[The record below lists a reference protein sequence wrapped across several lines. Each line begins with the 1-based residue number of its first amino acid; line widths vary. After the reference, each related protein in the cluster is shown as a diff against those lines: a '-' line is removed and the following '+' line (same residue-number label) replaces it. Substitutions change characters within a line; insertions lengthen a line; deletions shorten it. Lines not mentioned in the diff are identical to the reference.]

1 MKKWSLSIWLVFIGL
16 VSFSQTT
23 YQGRITD
30 ISGDIPIELVT
41 IFFAGDNVP
50 TESDPDGRY
59 SISTNS
65 TEGGELVFTRL
76 GYEELRVPVS
86 LNNRVNI
93 LNIQLTAVDSDID
106 VTITDNRIDRTGTNT
121 SNTEAI
127 RLLPST
133 TGNLESVL
141 PHIALG
147 ARSGSGEELTSQYN
161 VRGGNYDE
169 NLVYVNDFEIFR
181 PQLIRAGQQEG
192 LSFPNIDLIRD
203 LSFSSG
209 GYEAKYGDRMSSVL
223 DIKYKRPEEFKGSLS
238 GSLLGGSAHIEGS
251 KTLGA
256 SEYQKLR
263 YLVGARYKTNRYLLG
278 SLDTQGEYNPDFV
291 DIQAYLTYDVSREI
305 QIGLLSNYNRS
316 DFNFIPRTRNTA
328 LGLIQ
333 ESLQLTTIFE
343 GEEDDSFRTGM
354 VGGSIT
360 YIPERDRNPTFLKL
374 LASTYRGV
382 EEENIDIRGFYRLSQ
397 VEGDITSDNFGEEIA
412 VLGTGTEHDFSRNR
426 LFNTITNVQLKG
438 GLELQNR
445 TDEGK
450 SHFLQYGVKYQ
461 RELFDDRLNEWV
473 RIDSAGFSLP
483 FDDSQVL
490 VNEVLKSENEIRSTK
505 VTGFIQDTYSN
516 FQKGRSDLSLTIG
529 TRFSYWD
536 LPGVFNVSP
545 RAQLLYKPVTYD
557 DGTGT
562 TYKFSTGVYY
572 QTPFYRE
579 LRRPDGSIN
588 EDIRPQRSLH
598 FVGGVTKDFLWKK
611 LSDKPFRFIAEAYYK
626 SFSDLISYNVDN
638 VRLRYSGENDATGSA
653 LGLDLRL
660 NGEFVPGAE
669 SWFNFSYLRA
679 RESLTDV
686 QHQRSTQEGEIILV
700 DNVPRPSDQAFSM
713 SIFFQDYL
721 PANENIRVFLNLNF
735 STGLPFGL
743 PDAEANR
750 EFRNIFRF
758 TAYRRVDM
766 GFGLQLWK
774 REWLSEKPGHLLRS
788 FDNAWLNLEVFNL
801 LGVANQTSNTF
812 VRTVFSQQFAVPDNL
827 TNRRVN
833 LKFRIDF

>member
-147 ARSGSGEELTSQYN
+147 ARSGSGGELTSQYN

-545 RAQLLYKPVTYD
+545 RAQLLYKPVTSN

-579 LRRPDGSIN
+579 LRRPDGTIN
-588 EDIRPQRSLH
+588 TDIRPQRSLH
-598 FVGGVTKDFLWKK
+598 FVGGLTKDFLWKN

-653 LGLDLRL
+653 YGLDVRL

-686 QHQRSTQEGEIILV
+686 QHQRRTTEGEILLV
-700 DNVPRPSDQAFSM
+700 DEVPRPSDQAFSM

-743 PDAEANR
+743 PGAEDNR

-774 REWLSEKPGHLLRS
+774 KAWLTEKPDHILRS
-788 FDNAWLNLEVFNL
+788 LDNAWLNLEVFNL

>member
-147 ARSGSGEELTSQYN
+147 ARSGSGGELTSQYN

-545 RAQLLYKPVTYD
+545 RAQLLYKPVTSN

-579 LRRPDGSIN
+579 LRRPDGTIN
-588 EDIRPQRSLH
+588 TDIRPQRSLH
-598 FVGGVTKDFLWKK
+598 FVGGLTKDFLWKN

-653 LGLDLRL
+653 YGLDVRL

-686 QHQRSTQEGEIILV
+686 QHQRRTTEGEILLV
-700 DNVPRPSDQAFSM
+700 DEVPRPSDQAFSM

-743 PDAEANR
+743 PGAEDNR

-774 REWLSEKPGHLLRS
+774 KAWLTEKHDHILRS

-833 LKFRIDF
+833 LKFRVDF

>member
-1 MKKWSLSIWLVFIGL
+1 MRKWSFSVWLVLVGL
-16 VSFSQTT
+16 IAHGQTT
-23 YQGRITD
+23 YQGQITD
-30 ISGDIPIELVT
+30 ISGNLPIELVT
-41 IFFAGDNVP
+41 IFFDGDNLPV
-50 TESDPDGRY
+50 ESDQDGRY
-59 SISTNS
+59 RITTASSGAGT
-65 TEGGELVFTRL
+65 LVFSRL
-76 GYEELRVPVS
+76 GYDELKVSVS
-86 LNNRVNI
+86 LNNRVNT
-93 LNIQLTAVDSDID
+93 LDVQLTAIDADIE
-106 VTITDNRIDRTGTNT
+106 VTITDNRIDRAGTTTN
-121 SNTEAI
+121 NAEAI

-147 ARSGSGEELTSQYN
+147 ARSGSGGELTSQYN

-209 GYEAKYGDRMSSVL
+209 GYESRYGDRMSSVL

-238 GSLLGGSAHIEGS
+238 GSLLGGSTHIEGS
-251 KTLGA
+251 KVLGK
-256 SEYQKLR
+256 SDYQKLR

-291 DIQAYLTYDVSREI
+291 DIQAYLTYDVTREI

-354 VGGSIT
+354 VGASIT
-360 YIPERDRNPTFLKL
+360 YIPERERNPTFLKL

-397 VEGDITSDNFGEEIA
+397 VEGDISSDNFGEEIA

-426 LFNTITNVQLKG
+426 LFNTITNVELKG

-461 RELFDDRLNEWV
+461 SELFDDRLNEWV

-483 FDDSQVL
+483 FNPTQVL
-490 VNEVLKSENEIRSTK
+490 LDQVLKSENEIRSTK
-505 VTGFIQDTYSN
+505 ITGFIQDTYSN
-516 FQKGRSDLSLTIG
+516 FHEGRSDLSLTVG

-545 RAQLLYKPVTYD
+545 RAQLLYKPASGS

-579 LRRPDGSIN
+579 LRRPDGTIN
-588 EDIRPQRSLH
+588 TDIRPQRSLH
-598 FVGGVTKDFLWKK
+598 FVGGLTKDFLWKK
-611 LSDKPFRFIAEAYYK
+611 LSNKPFRFIAEAYYK

-669 SWFNFSYLRA
+669 SWFNLSYLRA
-679 RESLTDV
+679 RESITDV
-686 QHQRSTQEGEIILV
+686 QHQRRTPEGEVLLV
-700 DNVPRPSDQAFSM
+700 DDVPRPSDQAFSM

-758 TAYRRVDM
+758 TPYRRVDM

-774 REWLSEKPGHLLRS
+774 KEWLNEKPGHLLRS

-801 LGVANQTSNTF
+801 LGVANQTSNTWI
-812 VRTVFSQQFAVPDNL
+812 RTVFSQQFAVPDNL

-833 LKFRIDF
+833 LKFRVDF

>member
-1 MKKWSLSIWLVFIGL
+1 MRKWSFSVWLVFIGL
-16 VSFSQTT
+16 IAHGQTT
-23 YQGRITD
+23 YQGQITD
-30 ISGDIPIELVT
+30 ISGNLPIELVT
-41 IFFAGDNVP
+41 IFFDGDNLPV
-50 TESDPDGRY
+50 ESDQDGRY
-59 SISTNS
+59 RITTASSGAGT
-65 TEGGELVFTRL
+65 LVFSRL
-76 GYEELRVPVS
+76 GYEELKVSVS
-86 LNNRVNI
+86 LNNRVNT
-93 LNIQLTAVDSDID
+93 LDVQLTAIDADIE
-106 VTITDNRIDRTGTNT
+106 VTITDNRIDRAGITTN
-121 SNTEAI
+121 NAEAI

-147 ARSGSGEELTSQYN
+147 ARSGSGGELTSQYN

-209 GYEAKYGDRMSSVL
+209 GYESRYGDRMSSVL

-238 GSLLGGSAHIEGS
+238 GSLLGGSTHIEGS
-251 KTLGA
+251 KVLGK
-256 SEYQKLR
+256 SDYQKLR

-291 DIQAYLTYDVSREI
+291 DIQAYLTYDVTREI

-354 VGGSIT
+354 VGASIT
-360 YIPERDRNPTFLKL
+360 FIPDRERNPTFLKL

-397 VEGDITSDNFGEEIA
+397 VEGDISSDNFGEEIA

-461 RELFDDRLNEWV
+461 SELFDDRLNEWV

-483 FDDSQVL
+483 FNPTQVL
-490 VNEVLKSENEIRSTK
+490 LDQVLKSENEIRSTK
-505 VTGFIQDTYSN
+505 ITGFIQDTYSN
-516 FQKGRSDLSLTIG
+516 FHEGRSDLSLTVG

-545 RAQLLYKPVTYD
+545 RAQLLYKPASGS

-579 LRRPDGSIN
+579 LRRPDGTIN
-588 EDIRPQRSLH
+588 TDIRPQRSLH
-598 FVGGVTKDFLWKK
+598 FVGGLTKDFLWKK
-611 LSDKPFRFIAEAYYK
+611 LSNKPFRFIAEAYYK

-669 SWFNFSYLRA
+669 SWFNLSYLRA
-679 RESLTDV
+679 RESITDV
-686 QHQRSTQEGEIILV
+686 QHQRRTPEGEVLLV
-700 DNVPRPSDQAFSM
+700 DDVPRPSDQAFSM

-758 TAYRRVDM
+758 TPYRRVDM

-774 REWLSEKPGHLLRS
+774 KEWLNEKPGHLLRS

-801 LGVANQTSNTF
+801 LGVANQTSNTWI
-812 VRTVFSQQFAVPDNL
+812 RTVFSQQFAVPDNL

-833 LKFRIDF
+833 LKFRVDF

>member
-1 MKKWSLSIWLVFIGL
+1 MRKWSFSVWLVLVGL
-16 VSFSQTT
+16 IAHGQTT
-23 YQGRITD
+23 YQGQITD
-30 ISGDIPIELVT
+30 ISGNLPIELVT
-41 IFFAGDNVP
+41 IFFDGDNLPV
-50 TESDPDGRY
+50 ESDQDGRY
-59 SISTNS
+59 RITTASSGAGT
-65 TEGGELVFTRL
+65 LVFSRL
-76 GYEELRVPVS
+76 GYDELKVSVS
-86 LNNRVNI
+86 LNNRVNT
-93 LNIQLTAVDSDID
+93 LDVQLTAIDADIE
-106 VTITDNRIDRTGTNT
+106 VTITDNRIDRAGITTN
-121 SNTEAI
+121 NAEAI

-147 ARSGSGEELTSQYN
+147 ARSGSGGELTSQYN

-209 GYEAKYGDRMSSVL
+209 GYESRYGDRMSSVL

-238 GSLLGGSAHIEGS
+238 GSLLGGSTHIEGS
-251 KTLGA
+251 KVLGK
-256 SEYQKLR
+256 SDYQKLR

-291 DIQAYLTYDVSREI
+291 DIQAYLTYDVTREI

-354 VGGSIT
+354 VGASIT
-360 YIPERDRNPTFLKL
+360 YIPDRERNPTFLKL

-397 VEGDITSDNFGEEIA
+397 VEGDISSDNFGEEIA

-461 RELFDDRLNEWV
+461 SELFDDRLNEWV

-483 FDDSQVL
+483 FNPTQVL
-490 VNEVLKSENEIRSTK
+490 LDQVLKSENEIRSTK
-505 VTGFIQDTYSN
+505 ITGFIQDTYSN
-516 FQKGRSDLSLTIG
+516 FHEGRSDLSLTVG

-545 RAQLLYKPVTYD
+545 RAQLLYKPASGS

-579 LRRPDGSIN
+579 LRRPDGTIN
-588 EDIRPQRSLH
+588 TDIRPQRSLH
-598 FVGGVTKDFLWKK
+598 FVGGLTKDFLWKK
-611 LSDKPFRFIAEAYYK
+611 LSNKPFRFIAEAYYK

-669 SWFNFSYLRA
+669 SWFNLSYLRA
-679 RESLTDV
+679 RESITDV
-686 QHQRSTQEGEIILV
+686 QHQRRTPEGEVLLV
-700 DNVPRPSDQAFSM
+700 DDVPRPSDQAFSM

-758 TAYRRVDM
+758 TPYRRVDM

-774 REWLSEKPGHLLRS
+774 KEWLNEKPGHLLRS

-801 LGVANQTSNTF
+801 LGVANQTSNTWI
-812 VRTVFSQQFAVPDNL
+812 RTVFSQQFAVPDNL

-833 LKFRIDF
+833 LKFRVDF

>member
-16 VSFSQTT
+16 VSYSQTT

-50 TESDPDGRY
+50 AESDPDGRY

-147 ARSGSGEELTSQYN
+147 ARSGSGGELTSQYN

-545 RAQLLYKPVTYD
+545 RAQLLYKPVTSN

-579 LRRPDGSIN
+579 LRRPDGTIN
-588 EDIRPQRSLH
+588 TDIRPQRSLH
-598 FVGGVTKDFLWKK
+598 FVGGLTKDFLWKN

-653 LGLDLRL
+653 YGLDVRL

-686 QHQRSTQEGEIILV
+686 QHQRRTTEGEILLV
-700 DNVPRPSDQAFSM
+700 DEVPRPSDQAFSM

-743 PDAEANR
+743 PGAEDNR

-774 REWLSEKPGHLLRS
+774 KAWLTEKPDHILRS
-788 FDNAWLNLEVFNL
+788 LDNAWLNLEVFNL

>member
-1 MKKWSLSIWLVFIGL
+1 MRKWSFSVWLVLVGL
-16 VSFSQTT
+16 IAHGQTT
-23 YQGRITD
+23 YQGQITD
-30 ISGDIPIELVT
+30 ISGNLPIELVT
-41 IFFAGDNVP
+41 IFFDGDNLPV
-50 TESDPDGRY
+50 ESDQDGRY
-59 SISTNS
+59 RITTASSGAGT
-65 TEGGELVFTRL
+65 LVFSRL
-76 GYEELRVPVS
+76 GYDELKVSVS
-86 LNNRVNI
+86 LNNRVNT
-93 LNIQLTAVDSDID
+93 LDVQLTAIDADIE
-106 VTITDNRIDRTGTNT
+106 VTITDNRIDRAGITTN
-121 SNTEAI
+121 NAEAI

-147 ARSGSGEELTSQYN
+147 ARSGSGGELTSQYN

-209 GYEAKYGDRMSSVL
+209 GYESRYGDRMSSVL

-238 GSLLGGSAHIEGS
+238 GSLLGGSTHIEGS
-251 KTLGA
+251 KVLGK
-256 SEYQKLR
+256 SDYQKLR

-291 DIQAYLTYDVSREI
+291 DIQAYLTYDVTREI

-354 VGGSIT
+354 VGASIT
-360 YIPERDRNPTFLKL
+360 FIPDRERNPTFLKL

-397 VEGDITSDNFGEEIA
+397 VEGDISSDNFGEEIA

-426 LFNTITNVQLKG
+426 LFNTITNVELKG

-461 RELFDDRLNEWV
+461 SELFDDRLNEWV

-483 FDDSQVL
+483 FNPTQVL
-490 VNEVLKSENEIRSTK
+490 LDQVLKSENEIRSTK
-505 VTGFIQDTYSN
+505 ITGFIQDTYSN
-516 FQKGRSDLSLTIG
+516 FHEGRSDLSLTVG

-545 RAQLLYKPVTYD
+545 RAQLLYKPASGS

-579 LRRPDGSIN
+579 LRRPDGTIN
-588 EDIRPQRSLH
+588 TDIRPQRSLH
-598 FVGGVTKDFLWKK
+598 FVGGLTKDFLWKK
-611 LSDKPFRFIAEAYYK
+611 LSNKPFRFIAEAYYK

-669 SWFNFSYLRA
+669 SWFNLSYLRA
-679 RESLTDV
+679 RESITDV
-686 QHQRSTQEGEIILV
+686 QHQRRTPEGEVLLV
-700 DNVPRPSDQAFSM
+700 DDVPRPSDQAFSM

-758 TAYRRVDM
+758 TPYRRVDM

-774 REWLSEKPGHLLRS
+774 KEWLNEKPGHLLRS

-801 LGVANQTSNTF
+801 LGVANQTSNTWI
-812 VRTVFSQQFAVPDNL
+812 RTVFSQQFAVPDNL

-833 LKFRIDF
+833 LKFRVDF